1 MVGKVN
7 SVHEDFSLERGGASA
22 CNREAVHEQTG
33 QRSAEQD
40 SKRSIDRSTTRH
52 SFARSLNELRA
63 SVQKIEFG
71 LFPARPETD

>member
-40 SKRSIDRSTTRH
+40 SRDR
-52 SFARSLNELRA
+52 
-63 SVQKIEFG
+63 
-71 LFPARPETD
+71 

>member
-7 SVHEDFSLERGGASA
+7 RAHQYLSVERRRRFGLHWAAGGGD
-22 CNREAVHEQTG
+22 G
-33 QRSAEQD
+33 QHSAEQD
-40 SKRSIDRSTTRH
+40 TKRSIDRSTTRH